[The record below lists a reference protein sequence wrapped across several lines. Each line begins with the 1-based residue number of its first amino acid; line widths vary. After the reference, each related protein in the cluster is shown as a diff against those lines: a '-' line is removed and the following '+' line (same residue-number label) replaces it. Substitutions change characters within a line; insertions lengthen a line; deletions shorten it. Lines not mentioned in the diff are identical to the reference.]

1 MLCELVGTRIMNY
14 QAHATSRF
22 FLTLLAKSPSCFYSH
37 FRITSEASPF
47 YFTASIMSF
56 FDTTADDTSPPSGD
70 SISARL
76 TAVSRNIMGT
86 GSTTP
91 RPVLAEESGRE
102 AVGMIPSARDLRSAL
117 QGDAT
122 RGKLV
127 DCRMLSGGVWECC
140 CQRYCQPPQETTGVS
155 RSEHGV

>member
-1 MLCELVGTRIMNY
+1 
-14 QAHATSRF
+14 
-22 FLTLLAKSPSCFYSH
+22 
-37 FRITSEASPF
+37 
-47 YFTASIMSF
+47 MSF
-56 FDTTADDTSPPSGD
+56 FDTTVDDTSPPSGD

-127 DCRMLSGGVWECC
+127 DCRMIVECC
-140 CQRYCQPPQETTGVS
+140 PGGFGNAAAKGIASRRKRRQE
-155 RSEHGV
+155 